1 MTVFLK
7 DLFKS
12 GKAHTLLFVDIYIL
26 SLLGSVFIFL
36 SNNLLVEETESFV
49 LWNLPFCILLEA
61 QVYFSKSDLSLTVT
75 NILN

>member
-49 LWNLPFCILLEA
+49 L
-61 QVYFSKSDLSLTVT
+61 
-75 NILN
+75 